1 MDKVYRLGLDIG
13 STTIKV
19 VLLDGEEIVYSEY
32 KRHHSDVSG
41 LLNELFEEL
50 GAKYPGILVDV
61 VITGSGGLSVAN
73 WLGLKFTQEVMAET
87 VAIRKYHPET
97 DVIIELGG
105 EDAKITYMHPVLEQR
120 MNGTCAGGTG
130 AFIDQMASLLQTDAD
145 GLNNFAKDYRSLYTI
160 ASRCGV
166 FAKSDLQPLIN
177 EGAARED
184 LAASIYQSVV
194 NQTISG
200 LACGRPIKGNVAF
213 LGGPL
218 FFNSELRNA
227 FERTL
232 AEKVDSFWM
241 PDEAQIYVGL
251 GAALS
256 ADGANPVKLEDLLAK
271 LKNREGFVPDI
282 IRIDP
287 IFANEEEKAAFDER
301 HARAQIPVLD
311 IKTQHGPLYLGLDA
325 GSTTTKAVVMNTE
338 GQLVYTYYASNKG
351 NPVMSAVTI
360 LKDIYSVIP
369 DDCHI
374 AYSCVTGYGENIIKA
389 ALGIDIGEIE
399 TMAHFQSAKFFCPDV
414 DFIIDIGGQ
423 DMKCMKIRNG
433 VIDSIMLNEAC
444 SSGCGSFIQTFAQ
457 TLNLTTPEFAKAAL
471 NSRKP
476 VDLGTRCTVFMNSKV
491 KQAQKEGASVGDIS
505 AGLSYS
511 VVRNALYK
519 VIKIRDTEQLGRN
532 IVVQG
537 GTFLNDAILRCFELV
552 SNREVIRPNVAGLMG
567 AFGAALIAKKRCPLA
582 KAGKESE
589 SRSGVLAREDLESFS
604 MTTENTQCPGCTNH
618 CRLTIASF
626 SNGQRFVSGNR
637 CERGEDIALDKTP
650 EKDKEKLPNIFEYK
664 YRKTFAYVPLKAEEA
679 PRGEIGIPRV
689 LNQYE
694 NFPFWFTVL
703 TKLGFRV
710 MLSARSS
717 HKIYESGM
725 ETIPSES
732 VCYPAKL
739 VHGHIENL
747 ISRGIKTIFY
757 PDIPYEHV
765 ENKASNNHFNC
776 PIVCSYPEVIKNNVE
791 NLQEYSI
798 RYINPFMPLDNLK
811 SVAQNLT
818 KCFDYCAVTLEEA
831 QAAVDAGAE
840 EYLRFKEDIRAE
852 GDRVLKI
859 MEEKHLKGVVLAGR
873 PYHTDPEIN
882 HGIPEM
888 INALGLAVLSEDS
901 VARAGMLQR
910 PIRVID
916 QWMYHTRLYEAAA
929 FVITRPDLE
938 LVQLTSFGCGLDAV
952 TSDQVQEI
960 LESSGKLYT
969 LLKIDEVSNLGA
981 ARIRMRSLVVA
992 MNERDDKLNAGQ
1004 SGVSD
1009 GSDKDGSVSDSAA
1022 AYTLKRVE
1030 FTKEDKKNHTILAPQ
1045 MAPVQFE
1052 FVEAVFH
1059 KHGYRL
1065 KLLKQASRAD
1075 IECGLKY
1082 VNNDAC
1088 FPTIIVVGQMINAV
1102 LNGDIDPDNTTL
1114 AITQTGGGC
1123 RATNYVAF
1131 MRKALKEAG
1140 YPQIPVLTISAQQFE
1155 KNAGFEYTPSFILD
1169 AIKALCMGDMLTT
1182 MLLRT
1187 RPYEKVEG
1195 SANALYSYINQIG
1208 RKMINPKS
1216 VSDDLTERYD
1226 VIMPNSYYSRT
1237 PEQKKKIRDCLADI
1251 GVDLEDIPDIRKYKA
1266 FIKFAVEKFD
1276 KLPLRDIP
1284 RKPRVGL
1291 VGEILVKF
1299 QPDANNNAI
1308 DVIESEGC
1316 EGVLPGVLDFFLYC
1330 AYNPV
1335 WKAENLGQSKK
1346 TAYIMTQGIRF
1357 LESLRKPINKE
1368 FLKTGGKFMLSEKIQ
1383 ELAEKSSSVLSC
1395 GNSCGEGWFLTA
1407 EMIELIQD
1415 GVPNIIC
1422 AQPFACLPNHV
1433 TGKGMIKELRR
1444 QYPNSNIIPIDYDP
1458 GASEANQLNR
1468 IKLMISTAHAVRD
1481 KEIEEAESRDLSG
1494 AD

>member
-1 MDKVYRLGLDIG
+1 MNNRYRLGLDIG

-19 VLLDGEEIVYSEY
+19 VLLDGDDIVHSEY
-32 KRHHSDVSG
+32 RRHHSDVSG
-41 LLNELFEEL
+41 LLNQLFEEL
-50 GAKYPGILVDV
+50 DTKYPGIDV
-61 VITGSGGLSVAN
+61 SVTITGSGGLSVAN
-73 WLGLKFTQEVMAET
+73 WLHLKFIQEVMAET
-87 VAIRKYHPET
+87 VAINKYHPET

-177 EGAARED
+177 EGAAKED

-194 NQTISG
+194 NQTIAG

-232 AEKVDSFWM
+232 SDKVDSFWM
-241 PDEAQIYVGL
+241 PDEAQIYVAL

-256 ADGANPVKLEDLLAK
+256 ADSDPVNLKELLERF
-271 LKNREGFVPDI
+271 KNKEGFKPDI
-282 IRIDP
+282 IRISPLFKD
-287 IFANEEEKAAFDER
+287 EEEKKAFYDRHEKAA
-301 HARAQIPVLD
+301 IPVKDLGR
-311 IKTQHGPLYLGLDA
+311 QSGNLYLGIDA
-325 GSTTTKAVVMNTE
+325 GSTTTKAVVINSQKE
-338 GQLVYTYYASNKG
+338 IVYTFYESNKG
-351 NPVMSAVTI
+351 NPVMSAVNI
-360 LKDIYSVIP
+360 LKDIYRKMP
-369 DDCHI
+369 KDCNI

-389 ALGIDIGEIE
+389 ALGVDDGEIE
-399 TMAHFQSAKFFCPDV
+399 TMAHFTSAKFFCPDV

-423 DMKCMKIRNG
+423 DMKCMRIRNG

-457 TLNLTTPEFAKAAL
+457 TLGMGSEQFAKEAL
-471 NSRKP
+471 RATNP
-476 VDLGTRCTVFMNSKV
+476 VDLGTRCTVLMNSKV

-519 VIKIRDTEQLGRN
+519 VIKIRDTEQLGKN

-537 GTFLNDAILRCFELV
+537 GTFLNDAILRCFEII
-552 SNREVIRPNVAGLMG
+552 SQRDVIRPNVAGLMG
-567 AFGAALIAKKRCPLA
+567 AFGAALIALDRCPEKL
-582 KAGKESE
+582 SDYDNYTNR
-589 SRSGVLAREDLESFS
+589 SRILGPTELDSFE
-604 MTTENTQCPGCTNH
+604 METENTQCPGCTNH
-618 CRLTIASF
+618 CRLTIATF
-626 SNGQRFVSGNR
+626 SNGRKFVSGNR
-637 CERGEDIALDKTP
+637 CERGEDIALSQKHKDDK
-650 EKDKEKLPNIFEYK
+650 DAIPNLFKYK
-664 YRKTFAYVPLKAEEA
+664 YERTFKYKPLKLEDAK
-679 PRGEIGIPRV
+679 RGEIGIPRC

-694 NFPFWFTVL
+694 NYPFWFTVL

-710 MLSARSS
+710 SVSARSS
-717 HKIYESGM
+717 HALFEKGM

-739 VHGHIENL
+739 AHGHIENL
-747 ISRGIKTIFY
+747 IARGITTIFY
-757 PDIPYEHV
+757 PSVPYEQV
-765 ENKASNNHFNC
+765 ENQNSGNHYNC
-776 PIVCSYPEVIKNNVE
+776 PIVCSYPEVIRNNVE
-791 NLQEYSI
+791 NIKEKNI
-798 RYINPFMPLDNLK
+798 RYLNPFMPLDNMDT
-811 SVAQNLT
+811 VAANLV
-818 KCFDYCAVTLEEA
+818 KCFEYCNVTLEEA
-831 QAAVDAGAE
+831 KAAVEAGCE
-840 EYLRFKEDIRAE
+840 EYYNFKEDIRKKGAE
-852 GDRVLKI
+852 ILEDINKRGI
-859 MEEKHLKGVVLAGR
+859 KGIVLAGR
-873 PYHTDPEIN
+873 PYHIDPEIN

-888 INALGLAVLSEDS
+888 INSLGLAVLTEDS
-901 VARAGMLQR
+901 VAKPGRLKR
-910 PIRVID
+910 PIRVVD

-929 FVITRPDLE
+929 FVITRPELE

-960 LESSGKLYT
+960 LEQSGKLYT

-992 MNERDDKLNAGQ
+992 MNERADMIRRGEGSREDPDKVAEEGR
-1004 SGVSD
+1004 
-1009 GSDKDGSVSDSAA
+1009 
-1022 AYTLKRVE
+1022 YTLKRAE
-1030 FTKEDKKNHTILAPQ
+1030 FTKENKKNHTLIAPQ
-1045 MAPVQFE
+1045 MAPIQFD
-1052 FVEAVFH
+1052 FVEAAFRDS
-1059 KHGYRL
+1059 GYHL
-1065 KLLKQASRAD
+1065 KLLKQATRED

-1088 FPTIIVVGQMINAV
+1088 FPTIVVVGQMMNAV
-1102 LNGDIDPDNTTL
+1102 LKGEVDPNNCTL
-1114 AITQTGGGC
+1114 MITQTGGGC

-1131 MRKALKEAG
+1131 LRKALKDAG
-1140 YPQIPVLTISAQQFE
+1140 FSQIPVVAISVQQFE
-1155 KNAGFEYTPSFILD
+1155 KNEGWKITPSFAFT
-1169 AIKALCMGDMLTT
+1169 AIKALCLGDMLTT
-1182 MLLRT
+1182 LLLRT
-1187 RPYEKVEG
+1187 RPYEKVKG
-1195 SANALYSYINQIG
+1195 SANALYMYINRIG
-1208 RKMINPKS
+1208 RKMLNPSEKD
-1216 VSDDLTERYD
+1216 DDLTPRYD
-1226 VIMPNSYYSRT
+1226 QVMPNNYWDRS
-1237 PEQKKKIRDCLADI
+1237 EDEKAAIKACLKEIGADI
-1251 GVDLEDIPDIRKYKA
+1251 DNIPRVRSYK
-1266 FIKFAVEKFD
+1266 KFVNLAVSLFD
-1276 KLPLRDIP
+1276 KLPLQDIP

-1299 QPDANNNAI
+1299 HPDANNNAI

-1330 AYNPV
+1330 CYNPI
-1335 WKAENLGQSKK
+1335 WAQSNLGRSKR
-1346 TAYIMTQGIRF
+1346 TARINQAAIDVLERF
-1357 LESLRKPINKE
+1357 RKPINEAFK
-1368 FLKTGGKFMLSEKIQ
+1368 KTNGKFMLTERIE
-1383 ELAEKSSSVLSC
+1383 ELASKSSSVLSC
-1395 GNSCGEGWFLTA
+1395 GNFCGEGWFLTA

-1468 IKLMISTAHAVRD
+1468 IKLMISTAHAVRRR
-1481 KEIEEAESRDLSG
+1481 EIESEG
-1494 AD
+1494 K

>member
-1 MDKVYRLGLDIG
+1 MSKRYRMGLDIG

-19 VLLDGEEIVYSEY
+19 VLLDGDDIIHREY
-32 KRHHSDVSG
+32 RRHHSDVSG
-41 LLNELFEEL
+41 LLNELFDEL
-50 GAKYPGILVDV
+50 NAKFPGIRVSV

-87 VAIRKYHPET
+87 CAIRKYHPET

-177 EGAARED
+177 EGAAKED

-194 NQTISG
+194 NQTIAG

-218 FFNSELRNA
+218 YFNSELRNA

-232 AEKVDSFWM
+232 ADKAKSFWM
-241 PDEAQIYVGL
+241 PEDAQIYVAL

-256 ADGANPVKLEDLLAK
+256 CDPEDEGVILSELLEK
-271 LKNREGFVPDI
+271 FKNKEGFVPDI

-287 IFANEEEKAAFDER
+287 IFKDDADKARFDER
-301 HARAQIPVLD
+301 HEKDKIPVLD
-311 IKTQHGPLYLGLDA
+311 IRDQKGPLFLGVDA
-325 GSTTTKAVVMNTE
+325 GSTTTKAVVINE
-338 GQLVYTYYASNKG
+338 KGDLVYTYYAGNKG
-351 NPVMSAVTI
+351 NPVMSAVNI
-360 LKDIYSVIP
+360 LRDIYEKMP
-369 DDCHI
+369 EDCYI
-374 AYSCVTGYGENIIKA
+374 VNSCVTGYGENIIKA
-389 ALGIDIGEIE
+389 SLGVDIGEIE
-399 TMAHFQSAKFFCPDV
+399 TMAHFKSAKFFCPDV

-457 TLNLTTPEFAKAAL
+457 TLGMDSKQFAKEALAAT
-471 NSRKP
+471 KP

-519 VIKIRDTEQLGRN
+519 VIKIRDTEQLGKN

-537 GTFLNDAILRCFELV
+537 GTFLNDAILRCFEIV
-552 SNREVIRPNVAGLMG
+552 SGRDVIRPNVAGLMG
-567 AFGAALIAKKRCPLA
+567 AFGAALIARERVPEA
-582 KAGKESE
+582 EDY
-589 SRSGVLAREDLESFS
+589 RSSVLGPEELDAFS
-604 MTTENTQCPGCTNH
+604 METENTQCPGCTNH
-618 CRLTIASF
+618 CRLTIATF
-626 SNGQRFVSGNR
+626 SNGRKFVSGNR
-637 CERGEDIALDKTP
+637 CERGEDIVLSGEASVKSD
-650 EKDKEKLPNIFEYK
+650 EERLPNLFKYK
-664 YRKTFAYVPLKAEEA
+664 YERTFAHYKPLKEEEA
-679 PRGEIGIPRV
+679 PRGVIGIPRA

-694 NFPFWFTVL
+694 NYPFWFTVL

-710 MLSARSS
+710 LISARSS
-717 HKIYESGM
+717 HALFEKGM

-747 ISRGIKTIFY
+747 IARGIDTIFY
-757 PDIPYEHV
+757 PDVPYEGI
-765 ENKASNNHFNC
+765 ENSNSNNHYNC

-791 NLQEYSI
+791 NLRDKKI
-798 RYINPFMPLDNLK
+798 RYLNPFTPLDNLE
-811 SVAQNLT
+811 SVANNLV
-818 KCFDYCAVTLEEA
+818 KCFSYCNVTLDEAMAACEE
-831 QAAVDAGAE
+831 GAR
-840 EYLRFKEDIRAE
+840 EYHNYKKDISKEGKKTLELMNKR
-852 GDRVLKI
+852 G
-859 MEEKHLKGVVLAGR
+859 LKGVVLAGR
-873 PYHTDPEIN
+873 PYHVDPEIN

-888 INALGLAVLSEDS
+888 INALGLAVLTEDS
-901 VARAGMLQR
+901 VAKPGVLKR
-910 PIRVID
+910 PIRVVD

-929 FVITRPDLE
+929 FVISHPELE

-992 MNERDDKLNAGQ
+992 MNERDQSNAAKG
-1004 SGVSD
+1004 GETAVVPSD
-1009 GSDKDGSVSDSAA
+1009 EGNYV
-1022 AYTLKRVE
+1022 LKRKE
-1030 FTKEDKKNHTILAPQ
+1030 FKKIHRKNHTILAPQ
-1045 MAPVQFE
+1045 MAPIDFE
-1052 FVEAVFH
+1052 FLEATFH
-1059 KHGYRL
+1059 KAGY
-1065 KLLKQASRAD
+1065 KLRVLKQATRED
-1075 IECGLKY
+1075 IECGLKF

-1088 FPTIIVVGQMINAV
+1088 FPTVIVVGQMMNAI
-1102 LNGDIDPDNTTL
+1102 LRGEIDPDNTTVT
-1114 AITQTGGGC
+1114 ITQTGGGC

-1131 MRKALKEAG
+1131 LRKALKEAG
-1140 YPQIPVLTISAQQFE
+1140 YPQIPVIALSVQQFE
-1155 KNAGFEYTPSFILD
+1155 KNEGFTPTIPFILN
-1169 AIKALCMGDMLTT
+1169 AVRSFAMGDMLSTL
-1182 MLLRT
+1182 LLRT
-1187 RPYEKVEG
+1187 RPYETVPG
-1195 SANALYSYINQIG
+1195 AANALYSYFNIIG
-1208 RKMINPKS
+1208 RRMINP
-1216 VSDDLTERYD
+1216 SDRYEDLSERYD
-1226 VIMPNSYYSRT
+1226 RIMPGSYYSRS
-1237 PEQKKKIRDCLADI
+1237 PEEQKAIDRVLAGI
-1251 GVDLEDIPDIRKYKA
+1251 GVDLKNPPVIKKYKQ
-1266 FIKFAVEKFD
+1266 FVKLAVEKFD
-1276 KLPLRDIP
+1276 QLPQQDIP

-1308 DVIESEGC
+1308 DVIEQEGC

-1330 AYNPV
+1330 CYNPI
-1335 WKAENLGQSKK
+1335 WAAENLGRSSKS
-1346 TAYIMTQGIRF
+1346 ARINQQIINF
-1357 LESLRKPINKE
+1357 LETLRHPINKA
-1368 FLKTGGKFMLSEKIQ
+1368 FAKTNGKFMMTERIE
-1383 ELAEKSSSVLSC
+1383 ELAKKSSTVLSC
-1395 GNSCGEGWFLTA
+1395 GNFCGEGWFLTA

-1444 QYPNSNIIPIDYDP
+1444 QYPTSNIIAIDYDP

-1468 IKLMISTAHAVRD
+1468 IKLMISTAHEVRNRQ
-1481 KEIEEAESRDLSG
+1481 IEEENREKGFSEGKD
-1494 AD
+1494 

>member
-1 MDKVYRLGLDIG
+1 MEKNYRLGLDIG

-19 VLLDGEEIVYSEY
+19 VLLDGEKIIHNDYQ
-32 KRHHSDVSG
+32 RHHSDVSG
-41 LLNELFEEL
+41 LLNKLFEDL
-50 GAKYPGILVDV
+50 NNKFPGIDV
-61 VITGSGGLSVAN
+61 SVTITGSGGLSVAN
-73 WLGLKFTQEVMAET
+73 WLHLKFIQEVMAET

-177 EGAARED
+177 EGAAKED

-194 NQTISG
+194 NQTIAG
-200 LACGRPIKGNVAF
+200 LACGRPIKGNIAF

-232 AEKVDSFWM
+232 KDKADSFWM
-241 PDEAQIYVGL
+241 PEEAQIYVAL

-256 ADGANPVKLEDLLAK
+256 ADEDESVNLSELLERF
-271 LKNREGFVPDI
+271 KNKEGFKPDI

-287 IFANEEEKAAFDER
+287 LFSSDEEKKAFDER
-301 HARAQIPVLD
+301 HAKTKIPVLD
-311 IKTQHGPLYLGLDA
+311 IKDAEGDLFLGVDA
-325 GSTTTKAVVMNTE
+325 GSTTTKAVVINKNGE
-338 GQLVYTYYASNKG
+338 LVYTYYASNKG
-351 NPVMSAVTI
+351 NPVMSAVKI
-360 LKDIYSVIP
+360 IKEIYSLIP
-369 DDCHI
+369 DKCRI
-374 AYSCVTGYGENIIKA
+374 RYSCVTGYGENIIKA
-389 ALGIDIGEIE
+389 ALGVDIGEIE
-399 TMAHFQSAKFFCPDV
+399 TMAHFKSAKFFCPEV

-423 DMKCMKIRNG
+423 DMKCMRIRNG

-457 TLNLTTPEFAKAAL
+457 TLGMDTRSFAQEALKAT
-471 NSRKP
+471 NP

-519 VIKIRDTEQLGRN
+519 VIKIRDTEQLGKN
-532 IVVQG
+532 VVVQG
-537 GTFLNDAILRCFELV
+537 GTFLNDAILRCFEII
-552 SNREVIRPNVAGLMG
+552 SERNVIRPNVAGLMG
-567 AFGAALIAKKRCPLA
+567 AFGAALIAKDRCP
-582 KAGKESE
+582 GDVE
-589 SRSGVLAREDLESFS
+589 RSGLMSLEELDAFK
-604 MTTENTQCPGCTNH
+604 METENTKCSGCTNH

-626 SNGQRFVSGNR
+626 SNGRKFVSGNR
-637 CERGEDIALDKTP
+637 CERGEDLAL
-650 EKDKEKLPNIFEYK
+650 NN
-664 YRKTFAYVPLKAEEA
+664 PLKTAENNDQIPNLFKYKFQRTFDHYKPLKEEEA
-679 PRGEIGIPRV
+679 ERGVIGIPRA

-694 NFPFWFTVL
+694 NYPFWFTVL
-703 TKLGFRV
+703 TKLKFRV
-710 MLSARSS
+710 LISARSS
-717 HKIYESGM
+717 HSLFEKGM

-747 ISRGIKTIFY
+747 IARGIKTIFY
-757 PDIPYEHV
+757 PDVPYEAV
-765 ENKASNNHFNC
+765 ENPNSGNHYNC

-791 NLQEYSI
+791 NLRDKDI
-798 RYINPFMPLDNLK
+798 RYLNPFLALDNLD
-811 SVAQNLT
+811 SVKTTLFNTFSYLNIPMSEIE
-818 KCFDYCAVTLEEA
+818 DAVN
-831 QAAVDAGAE
+831 AGAE
-840 EYLRFKEDIRAE
+840 EYYAFKQDIRNKGQE
-852 GDRVLKI
+852 ILKI
-859 MEEKHLKGVVLAGR
+859 MEERHLKGIVLAGR

-888 INALGLAVLSEDS
+888 INSLGLAVLTEDS
-901 VARAGMLQR
+901 VAKPGVLKR
-910 PIRVID
+910 PIRVVD

-929 FVITRPDLE
+929 FVISRDDLE

-960 LESSGKLYT
+960 LENSGKLYT

-992 MNERDDKLNAGQ
+992 MNERSESPLPKKVG
-1004 SGVSD
+1004 
-1009 GSDKDGSVSDSAA
+1009 K
-1022 AYTLKRVE
+1022 YTLERKE
-1030 FTKEDKKNHTILAPQ
+1030 FTKDDKKRHTIIAPQ
-1045 MAPVQFE
+1045 MAPIQFD
-1052 FVEAVFH
+1052 FVEAAFRRS
-1059 KHGYRL
+1059 GYKM
-1065 KLLKQASRAD
+1065 KLLKQATRED

-1088 FPTIIVVGQMINAV
+1088 FPTIVVIGQMMNAILRGEV
-1102 LNGDIDPDNTTL
+1102 DPDNVTL
-1114 AITQTGGGC
+1114 MITQTGGGC

-1131 MRKALKEAG
+1131 LRKALKEAG
-1140 YPQIPVLTISAQQFE
+1140 YPDIPVIALSVQQFE
-1155 KNAGFEYTPSFILD
+1155 KNAGWRITAPFALA
-1169 AIKALCMGDMLTT
+1169 AIRGLCLGDMLTT
-1182 MLLRT
+1182 LLLRV
-1187 RPYEKVEG
+1187 RPYEKVKG
-1195 SANALYSYINQIG
+1195 SANALYAYVNQVGI
-1208 RKMINPKS
+1208 KMINPKGFAEE
-1216 VSDDLTERYD
+1216 LTPRYD
-1226 VIMPNSYYSRT
+1226 QIMPNNYWDR
-1237 PEQKKKIRDCLADI
+1237 PEEEKKAIDEVLKTI
-1251 GVDLEDIPDIRKYKA
+1251 GVDMNDIPDIRHYRK
-1266 FIKFAVEKFD
+1266 FIRFAVELFD
-1276 KLPLRDIP
+1276 KLPLLDIP

-1299 QPDANNNAI
+1299 HPDANNNAI
-1308 DVIESEGC
+1308 DVIEAEGC
-1316 EGVLPGVLDFFLYC
+1316 EAVLPGVLDFLLYC
-1330 AYNPV
+1330 CHNPI
-1335 WKAENLGQSKK
+1335 WSAENIGRSKN
-1346 TAYIMTQGIRF
+1346 TARIDKLAINA
-1357 LESLRKPINKE
+1357 LESFRNPINDAFKA
-1368 FLKTGGKFMLSEKIQ
+1368 TGGKFMLSEHII
-1383 ELAEKSSSVLSC
+1383 ELAEKSSSILSC
-1395 GNSCGEGWFLTA
+1395 GNFCGEGWFLTA

-1444 QYPNSNIIPIDYDP
+1444 QYPKSNIIPIDYDP

-1468 IKLMISTAHAVRD
+1468 IKLMISTAHEVHNREMA
-1481 KEIEEAESRDLSG
+1481 EE
-1494 AD
+1494 